1 MNPLQ
6 KLLTIWRE
14 DSLLRRVVKN
24 SSYLFS
30 SSTIGMGLAI
40 VQSVL
45 AARLLGV
52 AAFGLLGMVMSFAS
66 SVNRLLSFRIGELV
80 VKYGGEYLAQNQ
92 KDRAAATLKAAAL
105 TEIGTSLTA
114 YVLLYLLAPLAS
126 QYIVK
131 DPSAT
136 LFIRFYALALLSNF
150 VTGTSAA
157 LLQLSDHF
165 RSQALIGLG
174 QNILTASL
182 VAYAY
187 FSDGN
192 IRLVLAAY
200 LAGKVFYGF
209 ALGFWGLRRSNQ
221 LLGRS
226 WLRAPF
232 SLLPPKREFWSFA
245 FSSNFSGTVNLV
257 TRDSE
262 VLWLGFLL
270 PGEVGK
276 IAAGYYKTALAI
288 INLILMPINPFIATT
303 FPEIARAVG
312 EKAWDTLKTLLKRLT
327 VISAAWTGIVSLS
340 LVLAGEWLIT
350 VFYGADYA
358 PAAPAALI
366 LLLGFGTANILYW
379 NRPLLL
385 SLGLPAYPLKV
396 MAFTGLA
403 KIALGFLLVPRYG
416 YRAQAALMSAYFVVS
431 VGLIAAKGM
440 REIRLRSANFAREA
454 PSQ

>member
-1 MNPLQ
+1 MPN
-6 KLLTIWRE
+6 LLSIWRE

-40 VQSVL
+40 VQSVF

-52 AAFGLLGMVMSFAS
+52 ATFGLLGMVMSFS
-66 SVNRLLSFRIGELV
+66 TSINRLLSFRIGELV
-80 VKYGGEYLAQNQ
+80 VKYGGEYLAQDE
-92 KDRAAATLKAAAL
+92 KERAAAILKAAAL

-114 YVLLYLLAPLAS
+114 YLLLYLFAPLAA
-126 QYIVK
+126 QYIIK
-131 DPSAT
+131 DPAAII
-136 LFIRFYALALLSNF
+136 FIRFYALGLLSNF

-157 LLQLSDHF
+157 LLQLGDHY

-174 QNILTASL
+174 QNILTASIIT
-182 VAYAY
+182 YAY
-187 FSDGN
+187 FFKGD
-192 IRLVLAAY
+192 IWLILAAY
-200 LAGKVFYGF
+200 LVGKVFYGF
-209 ALGFWGLRRSNQ
+209 FFLIWGMRRAAQ
-221 LLGRS
+221 MLGRD
-226 WLRAPF
+226 WMRAPF

-312 EKAWDTLKTLLKRLT
+312 ENAWERLRTLLIRVT
-327 VISAAWTGIVSLS
+327 IISAAWTFSVGIFL
-340 LVLAGEWLIT
+340 LFAGEWLIPT
-350 VFYGADYA
+350 FYGPEYA
-358 PAAPAALI
+358 PATPAALI
-366 LLLGFGTANILYW
+366 LLIGFGIANILYW

-385 SLGLPAYPLKV
+385 SLGMPIYPLKV
-396 MAFTGLA
+396 MALTGLV
-403 KIALGFLLVPRYG
+403 KIGLSFLLVPTYG
-416 YRAQAALMSAYFVVS
+416 YLAQAALMSAYFVIS
-431 VGLIAAKGM
+431 VGMIVWKGM
-440 REIRLRSANFAREA
+440 SEIKRRSQLDSPKFCG
-454 PSQ
+454 

>member
-1 MNPLQ
+1 MKIPN
-6 KLLTIWRE
+6 LLSIWRE

-52 AAFGLLGMVMSFAS
+52 AIFGLLGMVMSFATS
-66 SVNRLLSFRIGELV
+66 INRLLSFRIGELV
-80 VKYGGEYLAQNQ
+80 VKYGGEYLA
-92 KDRAAATLKAAAL
+92 KDEKERAAAILKAAAL

-114 YVLLYLLAPLAS
+114 YLLLYLFAPLAA
-126 QYIVK
+126 QYIIK
-131 DPSAT
+131 DPAAIIY
-136 LFIRFYALALLSNF
+136 IRFYALGLLSNF

-157 LLQLSDHF
+157 LLQLGDHF

-174 QNILTASL
+174 QNILTASIIT
-182 VAYAY
+182 YAY
-187 FSDGN
+187 FFEGD
-192 IRLVLAAY
+192 IWLILTAY
-200 LAGKVFYGF
+200 LIGKVFYGF
-209 ALGFWGLRRSNQ
+209 SFLIWGMRRAAQ
-221 LLGRS
+221 MLGRG
-226 WLRAPF
+226 WMRASF

-312 EKAWDTLKTLLKRLT
+312 EKAWERLRTLLKRVTTL
-327 VISAAWTGIVSLS
+327 SAAWTFSVGLFLIF
-340 LVLAGEWLIT
+340 AGEWLIT
-350 VFYGADYA
+350 TFYGPEYA
-358 PAAPAALI
+358 PATPAALI
-366 LLLGFGTANILYW
+366 LLIGFGMANILYW

-385 SLGLPAYPLKV
+385 SLGMPTYPLKV
-396 MAFTGLA
+396 MAFVGLA
-403 KIALGFLLVPRYG
+403 KIGLSFLLVPQYG
-416 YRAQAALMSAYFVVS
+416 FLAQAALMSGYFVLS
-431 VGLIAAKGM
+431 VGMIVWKGLS
-440 REIRLRSANFAREA
+440 EIKRRSQLDN
-454 PSQ
+454 P

>member
-1 MNPLQ
+1 MPN
-6 KLLTIWRE
+6 LLSIWRE

-40 VQSVL
+40 VQSVF

-52 AAFGLLGMVMSFAS
+52 ATFGLLGMVMSFS
-66 SVNRLLSFRIGELV
+66 TSINRLLSFRIGELV
-80 VKYGGEYLAQNQ
+80 VKYGGEYLAQDE
-92 KDRAAATLKAAAL
+92 KERAAAILKAAAL

-114 YVLLYLLAPLAS
+114 YLLIYLFAPLAA
-126 QYIVK
+126 QYIIK
-131 DPSAT
+131 DPAAII
-136 LFIRFYALALLSNF
+136 FIRFYALGLLSNF

-157 LLQLSDHF
+157 LLQLGDHF

-174 QNILTASL
+174 QNILTASII
-182 VAYAY
+182 AYAY
-187 FSDGN
+187 FFKGD
-192 IRLVLAAY
+192 IWLILAAY
-200 LAGKVFYGF
+200 LIGKVFYGF
-209 ALGFWGLRRSNQ
+209 SFLIWGMRRAAQ
-221 LLGRS
+221 MLGRD
-226 WLRAPF
+226 WMRAPF

-288 INLILMPINPFIATT
+288 INLILMPVNPLIATT

-312 EKAWDTLKTLLKRLT
+312 EKAWERLRTLLKRITTL
-327 VISAAWTGIVSLS
+327 SAAWTFSVGIFL
-340 LVLAGEWLIT
+340 LFAGGWLIPT
-350 VFYGADYA
+350 FYGPEYA
-358 PAAPAALI
+358 PATPATLI
-366 LLLGFGTANILYW
+366 LLIGFGMANILYW

-385 SLGLPAYPLKV
+385 SLGMPIYPLKV
-396 MAFTGLA
+396 MALTGLV
-403 KIALGFLLVPRYG
+403 KIGLSFLLVPTYG
-416 YRAQAALMSAYFVVS
+416 YLAQAALMSGYFVVS
-431 VGLIAAKGM
+431 VGMIVWKGVS
-440 REIRLRSANFAREA
+440 EIKRRSQLDS
-454 PSQ
+454 P

>member
-1 MNPLQ
+1 MPN
-6 KLLTIWRE
+6 LLSIWRE

-52 AAFGLLGMVMSFAS
+52 ATFGLLGMVMSFATS
-66 SVNRLLSFRIGELV
+66 INRLLSFRIGELV
-80 VKYGGEYLAQNQ
+80 VKYGGEYLAQDE
-92 KDRAAATLKAAAL
+92 KERAAAILKAAAL

-114 YVLLYLLAPLAS
+114 YLLLYLFAPLAA
-126 QYIVK
+126 QYIIK
-131 DPSAT
+131 DPAAII
-136 LFIRFYALALLSNF
+136 FIRFYALGLLSNF

-157 LLQLSDHF
+157 ILQLGDHF
-165 RSQALIGLG
+165 RSQAAIGLG
-174 QNILTASL
+174 QNILTASIIT
-182 VAYAY
+182 YAY
-187 FSDGN
+187 FFNGN
-192 IRLVLAAY
+192 IWIILTAY
-200 LAGKVFYGF
+200 LIGKVFYGF
-209 ALGFWGLRRSNQ
+209 SFLFWGMRRAKE
-221 LLGRS
+221 LFGDGWMRS
-226 WLRAPF
+226 PF

-312 EKAWDTLKTLLKRLT
+312 EKAWERLRTLLKRVT
-327 VISAAWTGIVSLS
+327 TISAAWTFSVAIFL
-340 LVLAGEWLIT
+340 LFAGEWLIST
-350 VFYGADYA
+350 FYGPEYA
-358 PAAPAALI
+358 PATPAALI
-366 LLLGFGTANILYW
+366 LLIGFGMANILYW

-385 SLGLPAYPLKV
+385 SLGMPTYPLKV
-396 MAFTGLA
+396 MAFAGLA
-403 KIALGFLLVPRYG
+403 KIGLSFLLVPEYG
-416 YRAQAALMSAYFVVS
+416 YMAQAALMSGYFVIS
-431 VGLIAAKGM
+431 VGMIVWKGIN
-440 REIRLRSANFAREA
+440 EINRYS
-454 PSQ
+454 